1 MRCGRCRRQLTSAAV
16 ILAGV
21 GLGPTCA
28 KRMGLSKEKA
38 PARTRGVHVTK
49 ALPGQL
55 ALFEGALN
63 E

>member
-1 MRCGRCRRQLTSAAV
+1 VRCGRCRRQLTSAAV

-38 PARTRGVHVTK
+38 PARSRGVHVTK

-55 ALFEGALN
+55 ALFEGVGP
-63 E
+63 